1 MTIKILDPTIAPDHT
16 ESTLAKR
23 VGDLDGKVLGLLSNS
38 KVNGDRLLDLMRERL
53 AARYQIKR
61 VVTMM
66 KSSASRV
73 ADEAMLDA
81 LVRCRGHRHRRL
93 RVVQHVQFARRD
105 RAGSAGRPHGRHL
118 HRAVCVRRQ
127 GAGGDLREPA
137 LSVRGGRPPHR
148 EPDQA

>member
-61 VVTMM
+61 VVTMT

-73 ADEAMLDA
+73 ADEVMLDA
-81 LVRCRGHRHRRL
+81 LAQECD
-93 RVVQHVQFARRD
+93 VVVTAI
-105 RAGSAGRPHGRHL
+105 
-118 HRAVCVRRQ
+118 
-127 GAGGDLREPA
+127 GD
-137 LSVRGGRPPHR
+137 
-148 EPDQA
+148 